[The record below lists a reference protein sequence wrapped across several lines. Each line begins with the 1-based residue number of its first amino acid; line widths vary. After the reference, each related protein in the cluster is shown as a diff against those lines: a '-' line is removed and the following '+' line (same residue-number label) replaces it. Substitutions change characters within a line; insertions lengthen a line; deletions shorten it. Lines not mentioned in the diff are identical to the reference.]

1 MKVGGRA
8 EQWVERREG
17 KLVEGRAGKL
27 IEGKMEKRVI
37 NKGRRVERVVERVR
51 VRFGGAGDV
60 DGDGGGWERGWWHL
74 CGGVM

>member
-1 MKVGGRA
+1 M
-8 EQWVERREG
+8 
-17 KLVEGRAGKL
+17 
-27 IEGKMEKRVI
+27 
-37 NKGRRVERVVERVR
+37 ERVVERVR